1 MCGSDL
7 SAKNN
12 TYYRGKNDI
21 LAVPTIFTKMQHNS
35 FHYFF
40 IKSKEIFI
48 FYTLLSYLFRCYS
61 MVQLTKGVFYMK
73 IKFILFP
80 CLIGLITLASCNS
93 NTKDTTKTTKEDEA
107 PTTSIEVPTTTF
119 IETSTGIE
127 TTTVETTTTE
137 ETSSGVSNVG
147 SYEDDDEWKE
157 LHA

>member
-1 MCGSDL
+1 
-7 SAKNN
+7 
-12 TYYRGKNDI
+12 
-21 LAVPTIFTKMQHNS
+21 
-35 FHYFF
+35 
-40 IKSKEIFI
+40 
-48 FYTLLSYLFRCYS
+48 
-61 MVQLTKGVFYMK
+61 MK

-107 PTTSIEVPTTTF
+107 PITSIEVPTTTF

-137 ETSSGVSNVG
+137 EPSSGVSNVG

-157 LHA
+157 LHT